1 MKVLL
6 LNLLLGK
13 RISSPPQ
20 RYKVVLIG
28 SSRERENGEKRKKT
42 ETPQLAT
49 AANEG
54 ASERE
59 RERERKREI
68 AIEVSLLTFWVQTPL
83 RVFFP
88 LLLLLAFFSFLRLP
102 LITVGKI
109 RYERSLFI

>member
-28 SSRERENGEKRKKT
+28 SSRERKTEKNGEKRKKT

-59 RERERKREI
+59 REKERER
-68 AIEVSLLTFWVQTPL
+68 
-83 RVFFP
+83 
-88 LLLLLAFFSFLRLP
+88 
-102 LITVGKI
+102 
-109 RYERSLFI
+109 ER